1 MAKQTKKLKTEKK
14 ETQNVS
20 AECKDRLCPIHGD
33 KKLKMRGR
41 FFEGFVKKKLPGR
54 VTIEFERILKV
65 PKYERY
71 EKRKTK
77 IHARLPMCMEKQVD
91 EGDLILINETR
102 PISKTI
108 HFVVGKVVRKR
119 EEKV

>member
-1 MAKQTKKLKTEKK
+1 MAKQKTKQKTIENKI
-14 ETQNVS
+14 ENV
-20 AECKDRLCPIHGD
+20 ECKDRLCPIHGD

-41 FFEGFVKKKLPGR
+41 FFEGTVKKKLPGR

-77 IHARLPMCMEKQVD
+77 IHARLPECMEKEVSV
-91 EGDLILINETR
+91 GDLILINETR

-108 HFVVGKVVRKR
+108 HFVVDKVVRKA
-119 EEKV
+119 EVFA